1 MMGGGFFLKNGE
13 EKVFSPYETCVLCGK
28 NTGIL
33 RNAPL
38 WNRVDYVE
46 GCGQLCA
53 ECAKKIRNIEGKKQK
68 D

>member
-1 MMGGGFFLKNGE
+1 MKNGE
-13 EKVFSPYETCVLCGK
+13 EKVFSQYETCVLCGK

-38 WNRVDYVE
+38 CNRVGYVE

-53 ECAKKIRNIEGKKQK
+53 ECAKKIRNIESEKQK